1 LQRERQGDEVV
12 SAEALTRLKIM
23 KLLKATLFILILSLG
38 CFAADI
44 KSADE
49 LVAAMHKK
57 YSSKWYKTLTFVQK
71 TITHKPDGTS
81 SSEIWYEALS
91 APGKLRID
99 IEPLDKHNGI
109 LFADGKLYSYRD
121 GKLAGSRAFV
131 HPLLVLGFD
140 AYVQPPATMIA
151 QLKGLGLDMTVFHED
166 TWQGQPA
173 YVVGAKQG
181 DVSTPQFWVTKKDVL
196 FVRLIQLVGRDKK
209 VVQETQF
216 NKYVKVGGGW
226 VSAEVTFFADGK
238 LVTSEEYS
246 DIQAGMALDANLWN
260 PEAWMTVDRSYY
272 KKK

>member
-1 LQRERQGDEVV
+1 
-12 SAEALTRLKIM
+12 M
-23 KLLKATLFILILSLG
+23 KLLKVTLLILIASAA

-44 KSADE
+44 KTSDE

-57 YSSKWYKTLTFVQK
+57 YSTKWYKTLTFIQK
-71 TITHKPDGTS
+71 TITHKPDGTT

-109 LFADGKLYSYRD
+109 LFADGKLNVFRD
-121 GKLAGSRAFV
+121 GKLANSRPFV

-140 AYVQPPATMIA
+140 AYVQSPETTIS

-181 DVSTPQFWVTKKDVL
+181 DLKTPQFWVTKKDLL
-196 FVRLIQLVGRDKK
+196 FVRLFQLGGRDKN

-216 NKYVKVGGGW
+216 NKYVKAKGGW
-226 VSAEVTFFADGK
+226 VAAEVLFYHDGK

-246 DIQAGMALDANLWN
+246 DIQAGMNLDQNLWN
-260 PEAWMTVDRSYY
+260 PDSWLTVDRSYY

>member
-1 LQRERQGDEVV
+1 
-12 SAEALTRLKIM
+12 M
-23 KLLKATLFILILSLG
+23 KPLKATLLILILTLG

-44 KSADE
+44 KSGDQ

-71 TITHKPDGTS
+71 TLTHKPDGTS
-81 SSEIWYEALS
+81 TSETWYEAVS

-99 IEPLDKHNGI
+99 IEPLDKHDGI
-109 LFADGKLYSYRD
+109 LFADGKLYSFRE
-121 GKLAGSRAFV
+121 GKLANSRPFV

-140 AYVQPPATMIA
+140 AYVQSPETTIA

-181 DVSTPQFWVTKKDVL
+181 DLNTPQFWVTKKDLL
-196 FVRLIQLVGRDKK
+196 FVRLIQLGGRDKK

-216 NKYVKVGGGW
+216 NKYVKAKGGW
-226 VSAEVTFFADGK
+226 VAAEVLFYNGGK

-246 DIQAGMALDANLWN
+246 EIRAGMALDTNLWN
-260 PEAWMTVDRSYY
+260 PESWMTVDRSYY

>member
-1 LQRERQGDEVV
+1 
-12 SAEALTRLKIM
+12 M
-23 KLLKATLFILILSLG
+23 KLLKVTLFIFIASVA

-44 KSADE
+44 KTGDE

-57 YSSKWYKTLTFVQK
+57 YSTKWYKTLTFVQK
-71 TITHKPDGTS
+71 TITHKEDGTT
-81 SSEIWYEALS
+81 SSEIWYEALN

-109 LFADGKLYSYRD
+109 LFADGKLNIFRD
-121 GKLAGSRAFV
+121 GKVANSRSFV

-140 AYVQPPATMIA
+140 AYVQSPETTIS
-151 QLKGLGLDMTVFHED
+151 QLKGLGLDMSVFHED

-173 YVVGAKQG
+173 YVVGAKKG
-181 DVSTPQFWVTKKDVL
+181 DVSTPQFWVTKKDLL
-196 FVRLIQLVGRDKK
+196 FVRLIQLGGRDKK

-216 NKYVKVGGGW
+216 NKYVKAKGGW
-226 VSAEVTFFADGK
+226 VAAEVLFYNDGK

-246 DIQAGMALDANLWN
+246 DIQAGMTLDPNLWN
-260 PEAWMTVDRSYY
+260 PDSWMTVDRSYY

>member
-1 LQRERQGDEVV
+1 
-12 SAEALTRLKIM
+12 M
-23 KLLKATLFILILSLG
+23 KTLKATLFILVFCVG
-38 CFAADI
+38 CFALDI
-44 KSADE
+44 KSGDE

-57 YSSKWYKTLTFVQK
+57 YSSKWYKTLTFKQQ
-71 TITHKPDGTS
+71 TITHKADGTS
-81 SSEIWYEALS
+81 ETAIWYEALN

-99 IEPLDKHNGI
+99 FEPLDKHDGI
-109 LFADGKLYSYRD
+109 LFADGKLYSYRE
-121 GKLAGSRAFV
+121 GKLANSRAFV

-140 AYVQPPATMIA
+140 AYVQSPETTIA

-181 DVSTPQFWVTKKDVL
+181 DLNTPQFWVTKKDLL
-196 FVRLIQLVGRDKK
+196 FVRLIQLGGRDKK

-216 NKYVKVGGGW
+216 NKYVKAKGGW
-226 VSAEVTFFADGK
+226 VAAEVLFYNAGK

-246 DIQAGMALDANLWN
+246 EIQAGMPLDANLWN
-260 PEAWMTVDRSYY
+260 PDSWFTVDRNYF